1 MTNRTDDELG
11 RLLKE
16 TFADK
21 ENLVLDSQFARAET
35 ADQLPVATRPRRAP
49 ILLAAAAVLVILAGV
64 LYAANPRGGSEPGP
78 AGATGSGTQTN
89 QTTQVIPNESLIWA
103 ATIKGILD
111 REQNPTKD
119 PVLYVLNAP
128 YENAG
133 DTTKQT
139 RGVPFTEAER
149 IGIENALTGVAPI
162 EWVRQRDDGSGD
174 CPANPRGPFIMVGPI
189 EQRAGHVE
197 VGVNIWR
204 DCLNARWVTFTLA
217 QQGSTWK
224 VTGTTGPEA
233 IS

>member
-21 ENLVLDSQFARAET
+21 ENLLLDSQSARAGT
-35 ADQLPVATRPRRAP
+35 DQLPEATRSRRAP

-78 AGATGSGTQTN
+78 GPAGVTASNT
-89 QTTQVIPNESLIWA
+89 QTTQVIPTESLIWA
-103 ATIKGILD
+103 AAIKGILD

-119 PVLYVLNAP
+119 PILYILDASH
-128 YENAG
+128 ENAG
-133 DTTKQT
+133 DTDKQV
-139 RGVPFTEAER
+139 RNVPFTEAQR
-149 IGIENALTGVAPI
+149 IGIENALTGFARI
-162 EWVRQRDDGSGD
+162 EWVRQRGD
-174 CPANPRGPFIMVGPI
+174 TRECPTTPQGPYVTVGPI
-189 EQRAGHVE
+189 VQKAGHVE

-204 DCLNARWVTFTLA
+204 GCLNARWMTLIVA

-224 VTGTTGPEA
+224 VTGSTGKEA

>member
-21 ENLVLDSQFARAET
+21 ENLLLDSQSARAGT
-35 ADQLPVATRPRRAP
+35 DQLPEATRSRRAP

-78 AGATGSGTQTN
+78 GPAGVTASNT
-89 QTTQVIPNESLIWA
+89 QTTQVIPTESLIWA
-103 ATIKGILD
+103 AAIKGILD

-119 PVLYVLNAP
+119 PILYILDASH
-128 YENAG
+128 ENAG
-133 DTTKQT
+133 DTDKQV
-139 RGVPFTEAER
+139 RNVPFTEAQR
-149 IGIENALTGVAPI
+149 IGIENALTGFARI
-162 EWVRQRDDGSGD
+162 EWVRQRGDGTKE
-174 CPANPRGPFIMVGPI
+174 CPTTPQGPYVTVGPI
-189 EQRAGHVE
+189 VQKAGHVE

-204 DCLNARWVTFTLA
+204 GCLNARWMTLIVA

-224 VTGTTGPEA
+224 VTGSTGKEA